1 MEEDYSDYDVFYSVR
16 PYPTDSFDCRGASS
30 AASHIHVR
38 FSHRTA
44 DDIDD
49 DGGEYEVESRT
60 VCVGDELLEEGSEV
74 DCGNFIY
81 SELPFYWPI
90 HGDIL
95 QEIFDE
101 VIEKARE
108 FKCTL
113 RVDIRTVHIRDY
125 EEDRDF
131 GAAAEGVNN
140 GAAPVASDGMSV
152 VKSLKRKRIEEG
164 GESTKLPVVR
174 TITYILDHKLLATNK
189 KTLKKKKKTLME
201 WGIIDNFSNNGPIS
215 SAVQLYRPI
224 NAGTLTAIA
233 GEVIDRICRFVR
245 SVAVRIRSIWS
256 YNADYNSDSDSD
268 LLLDDEEV
276 ITHISE
282 DDSVLDDEEEITY
295 FSDDDDSVLDDGEV
309 TYLSDDEEVTYL
321 SYASGEAYPRIVT
334 VIYGENSGAVATR
347 GGVDQ
352 KRRQAI
358 KSLER
363 KIIEYDK
370 TDCGGEIGGCCV
382 ICLEELTAGT
392 EVAVMPCNHCSF
404 HDRCLSTWLERSLC
418 CPLCRHKIPGPPLPE
433 PSLEM

>member
-16 PYPTDSFDCRGASS
+16 PYPTDSFDCS

-49 DGGEYEVESRT
+49 DGREYEVESRT
-60 VCVGDELLEEGSEV
+60 VCVGDDLLEEGSEV

-108 FKCTL
+108 FKCDL
-113 RVDIRTVHIRDY
+113 GVDIRTVHIRDY

-140 GAAPVASDGMSV
+140 GAAPAASDGMSV

-164 GESTKLPVVR
+164 G
-174 TITYILDHKLLATNK
+174 
-189 KTLKKKKKTLME
+189 
-201 WGIIDNFSNNGPIS
+201 
-215 SAVQLYRPI
+215 
-224 NAGTLTAIA
+224 
-233 GEVIDRICRFVR
+233 
-245 SVAVRIRSIWS
+245 
-256 YNADYNSDSDSD
+256 
-268 LLLDDEEV
+268 DDEEV

-282 DDSVLDDEEEITY
+282 DDSVLDDEEVITHI
-295 FSDDDDSVLDDGEV
+295 SEDDSVLDDDYVLDDGEV

-404 HDRCLSTWLERSLC
+404 HDRCLSTWLERSIC

>member
-90 HGDIL
+90 HGDVL

-108 FKCTL
+108 FKCNL
-113 RVDIRTVHIRDY
+113 RVDIRTVHLRDY

-164 GESTKLPVVR
+164 GG
-174 TITYILDHKLLATNK
+174 N
-189 KTLKKKKKTLME
+189 
-201 WGIIDNFSNNGPIS
+201 
-215 SAVQLYRPI
+215 
-224 NAGTLTAIA
+224 
-233 GEVIDRICRFVR
+233 
-245 SVAVRIRSIWS
+245 
-256 YNADYNSDSDSD
+256 
-268 LLLDDEEV
+268 
-276 ITHISE
+276 
-282 DDSVLDDEEEITY
+282 
-295 FSDDDDSVLDDGEV
+295 
-309 TYLSDDEEVTYL
+309 
-321 SYASGEAYPRIVT
+321 
-334 VIYGENSGAVATR
+334 
-347 GGVDQ
+347 
-352 KRRQAI
+352 
-358 KSLER
+358 
-363 KIIEYDK
+363 
-370 TDCGGEIGGCCV
+370 CCV
-382 ICLEELTAGT
+382 ICLEELKAGRD
-392 EVAVMPCNHCSF
+392 VAVLPCTHHSF
-404 HDRCLSTWLERSLC
+404 HDDCLSSWFQRSRS
-418 CPLCRHKIPGPPLPE
+418 CPLCRRKI
-433 PSLEM
+433 SDSSS